1 MKLSGGIDLQQTTLA
16 AEASYT
22 GIGLHSGREV
32 HMVLKP
38 APADTGLVFV
48 RTDLEGQPQIHA
60 TASNVTSTMR
70 ATTVEENGC
79 KVFTIEH
86 LMSAFHALRI
96 DNCYIEIDA
105 EEPPVAD
112 GSSLAFFQ
120 KMKDAGVKELAAE
133 RKEIVIDKVYRIDDE
148 ESNRFVMVLPYD
160 GFRVSFTSVNPHKL
174 IGVQYENFEISPELY
189 EQEIAPAR
197 TIAYEQEIEAL
208 RNMGLGLGGTLES
221 VIVYNDEGWLNPLHF
236 EDELV
241 RHKILDVIGDLR
253 LAGPIRGHVIAVASG
268 HALNTNLAK
277 KLLENLG

>member
-1 MKLSGGIDLQQTTLA
+1 MQQTTLA
-16 AEASYT
+16 AEACYN
-22 GIGLHSGREV
+22 GVGLHSGREV

-38 APADTGLVFV
+38 APVDTGLVFV
-48 RTDLEGQPQIHA
+48 RTDLPGQPQIHA
-60 TASNVTSTMR
+60 TAANVTSTLR

-86 LMSAFHALRI
+86 LMSAFHALAI

-112 GSSLAFFQ
+112 GSSLAFLQ
-120 KMKDAGVKELAAE
+120 TMKEAGVKELEAE
-133 RKEIVIDKVYRIDDE
+133 RREIVIDKVYRIDDE
-148 ESNRFVMVLPYD
+148 KKDRFVMVLPYD

-174 IGVQYENFEISPELY
+174 IGIQYENFEISPEVY
-189 EQEIAPAR
+189 EAEIAPAR
-197 TIAYEQEIEAL
+197 TIAYEKEIEAL

-221 VIVYNDEGWLNPLHF
+221 VIVYNDDGWMNPLHF

-268 HALNTNLAK
+268 HALNTQLAK
-277 KLLENLG
+277 VLLEKLG

>member
-1 MKLSGGIDLQQTTLA
+1 MQQTTLA
-16 AEASYT
+16 AEAVYK

-32 HMVLKP
+32 QMVMKP
-38 APADTGLVFV
+38 APANTGLVFV
-48 RTDLEGQPQIHA
+48 RMDLDGNPKIHA
-60 TASNVTSTMR
+60 TAANVTSTMR

-86 LMSAFHALRI
+86 LMSAFHALNI
-96 DNCYIEIDA
+96 DNCYIELDA

-112 GSSLAFFQ
+112 GSSLAFFHTIRS
-120 KMKDAGVKELAAE
+120 AGVKELAAE
-133 RKEIVIDKVYRIDDE
+133 RREIVVDKVYRIDDDE
-148 ESNRFVMVLPYD
+148 HNRFVMVLPYD

-174 IGVQYENFEISPELY
+174 IGIQYENFEISPELY
-189 EQEIAPAR
+189 EQEIASAR
-197 TIAYEQEIEAL
+197 TIAYEKEIEAL
-208 RNMGLGLGGTLES
+208 RSMGLGLGGTLES

-253 LAGPIRGHVIAVASG
+253 LAGPIRGHVVAVASG
-268 HALNTNLAK
+268 HALNTRLAK

>member
-148 ESNRFVMVLPYD
+148 ERNRFVMVLPYD

-189 EQEIAPAR
+189 EREIAPAR

-277 KLLENLG
+277 KLVENLG

>member
-208 RNMGLGLGGTLES
+208 RSMGLGLGGTLES

-277 KLLENLG
+277 KLVENLG

>member
-1 MKLSGGIDLQQTTLA
+1 MRQTTLA
-16 AEASYT
+16 AVAAYT
-22 GIGLHSGREV
+22 GVGLHSGQEV

-38 APADTGLVFV
+38 APADTGLVFK
-48 RTDLEGQPQIHA
+48 RMDIDGQPTIKA
-60 TASNVTSTMR
+60 VAANVTSTLR

-86 LMSAFHALRI
+86 LMSAFHAMQI

-112 GSSLAFFQ
+112 GSSLAFFKLMQ
-120 KMKDAGVKELAAE
+120 EAGVQELTAE
-133 RKEIVIDKVYRIDDE
+133 RREIVIDRIYRIDDE
-148 ESNRFVMVLPYD
+148 EQQRFVMVLPYD

-174 IGVQYENFEISPELY
+174 IGIQYENFAINPETY
-189 EQEIAPAR
+189 EKEIAPAR
-197 TIAYEQEIEAL
+197 TIAYEKEIEAL
-208 RNMGLGLGGTLES
+208 QKMGLGLGGTLES
-221 VIVYNDEGWLNPLHF
+221 VIVYNDEGWLNPLHY

-268 HALNTNLAK
+268 HALNTALAK
-277 KLLENLG
+277 EIQKSLG